1 MLTAILAAATL
12 AGIHAKDLTPLK
24 NVETRE
30 GEIVWV
36 EGGKAAF
43 PIVADMGDEFAS
55 RAAQFL
61 QTSVL
66 EMTGV
71 KVKIVGKA
79 PEGPSVRIAT
89 PNPLDSALSVEIGP
103 DGVALSG
110 NGPFAAYDFAER
122 ILGVRQYFDD
132 KEGGRSV
139 VKTERIAL
147 PYVKWTDAPVYAC
160 REMHPNRLSWTYHFR
175 RTMSTY
181 GHAVHTPRWIS
192 EKEGV
197 EKDGEAYIKTRPE
210 IFELSGNGKRGVGN
224 MLCYGNP
231 KTLETYVERIEQ
243 DIAGIR
249 PSGRF
254 VNKERK
260 IITVSQD
267 DASLACKC
275 EYCQKLI
282 DPSLAPGGLYAP
294 VLWRHFVPKLS
305 DIVAKRWPDWTI
317 SILPYHNTCKCL
329 PDVHFTNGNVV
340 AWLVTHPGLAMLKDR
355 RVKEEEESKM
365 REWYRCTGRKI
376 VNWHYLVYPASYTP
390 APYLFGDAIVS
401 HYRDVSD
408 VVAGTYVDQYS
419 LKRKG
424 HELDLYV
431 WFRALW
437 NPWFEPSDVY
447 DVFCERMFGPAAKE
461 MREIVRFTADGWKR
475 DWDVPLVSLKAVFG
489 VSYPVEET
497 RRMKALAETAKAKLA
512 GDELR
517 LKRFEFFMKHYWQF
531 FADSEEYASGG
542 AFVPLEVMK
551 TAEPPKVDGVLDD
564 DAWKPAKG
572 AAFVEGINAERVLK
586 APPDATEMRAV
597 WTPGYGVTFG
607 FRCFEAHMDKVV
619 RNKPPCV
626 GNDQVEFFIDPS
638 GSGNGGYLQIAV
650 DINGAARFHKS
661 RRGAMPWNGEGVVAA
676 VKSYADRWEM
686 EVYVPFDSIRE
697 FPGARIPN
705 LAAVNL
711 KWVGNA
717 TRMRY
722 GEGTTPRGYF
732 SRLFTKFNWWN
743 NHTAAFG
750 TFQFKEW

>member
-1 MLTAILAAATL
+1 MLTTILAAAAL
-12 AGIHAKDLTPLK
+12 ADIFAKDLTPLGD
-24 NVETRE
+24 VERRD

-36 EGGKAAF
+36 ENGKAAF
-43 PIVADMGDEFAS
+43 PIVADMRNEFVM
-55 RAAQFL
+55 RAATFL
-61 QTSVL
+61 QASVE

-71 KVKIVGKA
+71 KVKIVRKA
-79 PEGPSVRIAT
+79 AGGPAVRIAT
-89 PNPLDSALSVEIGP
+89 PDPLDSSLVVDVGTN
-103 DGVALSG
+103 GVDLAC

-122 ILGVRQYFDD
+122 LLGVRQYFDD

-139 VKTERIAL
+139 VKTDRIAL
-147 PYVKWTDAPVYAC
+147 PFVRWTDAPVYAF
-160 REMHPNRLSWTYHFR
+160 REMHPNRLPWTYHLR
-175 RTMSTY
+175 RSLDRY
-181 GHAVHTPRWIS
+181 GHSVHTPRWIT
-192 EKEGV
+192 
-197 EKDGEAYIKTRPE
+197 EKDGGDYIKTRPE
-210 IFELSGNGKRGVGN
+210 IFELSANGRRGVSN

-243 DIAGIR
+243 DIAGVR

-254 VNKERK
+254 VSKERK

-275 EYCQKLI
+275 EYCQRLI
-282 DPSLAPGGLYAP
+282 DPSLGPGGLYAP

-329 PDVHFTNGNVV
+329 PDVRFTNGNVV
-340 AWLVTHPGLAMLKDR
+340 AWLVTHPGLALLKDR
-355 RVKEEEESKM
+355 RVKDEEEAKM
-365 REWYRCTGRKI
+365 REWQRCTGRKI
-376 VNWHYLVYPASYTP
+376 INWHYLIYPASYTP

-401 HYRDVSD
+401 HYRDMTN

-419 LKRKG
+419 IKRKG

-437 NPWFEPSDVY
+437 NPWFEPSAVY
-447 DVFCERMFGPAAKE
+447 DGFCERMFGPAAAE
-461 MREIVRFTADGWKR
+461 MREIVRLTADGWKR
-475 DWDVPLVSLKAVFG
+475 EWEVPIVSLKAVFG

-497 RRMKALAETAKAKLA
+497 RRMKALAEKAKAKLA
-512 GDELR
+512 GDALAT
-517 LKRFEFFMKHYWQF
+517 KRFEFFMYHYWQF

-542 AFVPLEVMK
+542 AFTPLEVMK

-564 DAWKPAKG
+564 AVWKAAKG
-572 AAFVEGINAERVLK
+572 SDFVEGINQERVLK
-586 APPDATEMRAV
+586 APRDATEMRAV

-607 FRCFEAHMDKVV
+607 FRCSEAHMDKVV
-619 RNKPPCV
+619 RSKPPCV

-638 GSGNGGYLQIAV
+638 GTGNGGYLQIAV
-650 DINGAARFHKS
+650 DVNGDAMFYKS
-661 RRGAMPWNGEGVVAA
+661 RRGAMPWKGEGVIAA
-676 VKSYADRWEM
+676 AKSYGDRWEM
-686 EVYVPFDSIRE
+686 EVYVPFESVRG

-705 LAAVNL
+705 QGAVNL
-711 KWVGNA
+711 TWIGNA
-717 TRMRY
+717 TRMQY
-722 GEGTTPRGYF
+722 GEVPDKQRGYF